1 MLPADL
7 STFLLIIL
15 FLSASVIIWMAGLQ
29 LAYATDFIASRL
41 HLGQAFGG
49 LVMLA
54 IVTNL
59 PEIAITTVAAY
70 HRELEIAVSNI
81 LGGIAIQTVVLVLID
96 VFGVG
101 KKYPLT
107 LKSRSYVLLLEGITL
122 IFILTLVMIGKQ
134 FPLDL
139 TFFHSSPFE
148 WLILAVWLGGLYLVS
163 AYSKEN
169 PHPHPHPRKFAI
181 QRETNQPTH
190 PPKEKPS
197 RFVNMRAAVFM
208 FVLCALA
215 TLFAGWILEESG
227 SLLADKFHFSGVL
240 FGATFLALSTSLPE
254 ISTGI
259 ASAKIRDYQMAVS
272 DIFGG
277 NAFLPVL
284 LLLAS
289 LISGNPILP
298 ILHASDMY
306 LTSIGILL
314 TGVYMI
320 GMMIPIKKQIGRMGI
335 DSLVVLIVY
344 LISLVGLVLLS

>member
-1 MLPADL
+1 MLLAGL
-7 STFLLIIL
+7 STFFLIFV
-15 FLSASVIIWMAGLQ
+15 FLSASAIIWVAGLQ
-29 LAYATDFIASRL
+29 LAYATDFIANRL
-41 HLGQAFGG
+41 NLGEAFGG

-70 HRELEIAVSNI
+70 HHETEIAVSNI

-101 KKYPLT
+101 KKFPLM
-107 LKSRSYVLLLEGITL
+107 LKSRSYVLLIEGVTL

-134 FPLDL
+134 FSTNLAL
-139 TFFHSSPFE
+139 FHSSPFE
-148 WLILAVWLGGLYLVS
+148 WLLLGVWLGGLYLVS
-163 AYSKEN
+163 VYSKEN
-169 PHPHPHPRKFAI
+169 PQTQPHPRKFAI
-181 QRETNQPTH
+181 QRENIQTIQQ
-190 PPKEKPS
+190 KKAKP
-197 RFVNMRAAVFM
+197 RFAGMRSAVFM
-208 FVLCALA
+208 FTLCAIA

-227 SLLADKFHFSGVL
+227 SQLADRFHLSGVL

-259 ASAKIRDYQMAVS
+259 ASAKIQDYQMAVS

-289 LISGNPILP
+289 LITGSPILP
-298 ILHASDMY
+298 VLHTSDMY
-306 LTSIGILL
+306 LTGIGILL

-320 GMMIPIKKQIGRMGI
+320 GMMIPNKKQIGRMGI

-344 LISLVGLVLLS
+344 LISLAGLVLLS